1 MVNPSKG
8 FERKTNMLRNFIYA
22 NGLQE
27 ADAIIAK
34 KRGWGVFDHFIIY
47 MGNKYGQHLFIAND
61 ANGGVKWFS
70 ESEVIALVKNFDPVK
85 VRKFMGNYHQR
96 QGAIDRAKQEIGK
109 SYSLVDFN
117 CEHLAN
123 YVQYGV
129 RESRQVQGWKAG
141 LGIAAGLLL
150 AAFIFNND

>member
-1 MVNPSKG
+1 
-8 FERKTNMLRNFIYA
+8 MLRNFIYA
-22 NGLQE
+22 NGIQE

-34 KRGWGVFDHFIIY
+34 KRGWRVFDHFIIY
-47 MGNKYGQHLFIAND
+47 MGMRFGKHLFIAND
-61 ANGGVKWFS
+61 ANGGVKWFN
-70 ESEVIALVKNFDPVK
+70 EVEVIALIRQFDPIN
-85 VRKFMGNYHQR
+85 VRRFTGDSYQR
-96 QGAIDRAKQEIGK
+96 QLALDRAKAEIGR

-129 RESRQVQGWKAG
+129 RESQQVQAWKTG
-141 LGIAAGLLL
+141 LGIAAGVLL